1 MGDVLI
7 RTERIALDAFLKWAG
22 VVQTG
27 GEAKRLIQAGQVRV
41 NARAERRRGRQL
53 VPGDS
58 VTTPSGETLVVVRQ
72 RP

>member
-1 MGDVLI
+1 MADVLI

-22 VVQTG
+22 VVETG
-27 GEAKRLIQAGQVRV
+27 GEAKRLIQAGRVRV

-53 VPGDS
+53 VPGDR
-58 VTTPSGETLVVVRQ
+58 VTTPGGKTLVVVRQ